1 MTFLGPP
8 LALPFP
14 WASQL
19 VKIFSDKCPK
29 SRYKLFKCMFIVYH
43 SVVVFWCESDRHRPT
58 LVTCLPWCAWPSSW
72 PGRPCWAAGEA
83 RKTSRCPSRAGSSRW
98 RGSRPLCGQIISQE
112 RHPPLIFNISIERSE
127 NPSIELVHC
136 NWLLNYWIDIINHLY
151 DASMLL
157 TMPRTSLARGSF
169 SPAIWDSGM
178 SVCPPPLSA
187 RTLIEARG
195 SNWH

>member
-1 MTFLGPP
+1 MH
-8 LALPFP
+8 
-14 WASQL
+14 
-19 VKIFSDKCPK
+19 
-29 SRYKLFKCMFIVYH
+29 VYH
-43 SVVVFWCESDRHRPT
+43 SVVVFWYCESDRHRPT

-136 NWLLNYWIDIINHLY
+136 NWLLNYWNYLLSIWCQYATDNATDIISQRIHRHYVHGRWLRHVDQTDINMVWL
-151 DASMLL
+151 SN
-157 TMPRTSLARGSF
+157 
-169 SPAIWDSGM
+169 M
-178 SVCPPPLSA
+178 SN
-187 RTLIEARG
+187 IIY
-195 SNWH
+195 H